1 MRYLPL
7 ILLAGAGAGAGA
19 AVTAPLPALQPMAF
33 LVGHCW
39 SGDVPATLSHDEHC
53 FAWVLDGQA
62 VRETRTLRTPGQPDH
77 VSETT
82 YYWDPV
88 HKSAAYLYLDNGG
101 GFSQGSM
108 ETTANT
114 LYVPA
119 APRTAGEEVRQ
130 QRMRWTPQGENAYQA
145 WTEARGKQG
154 NWFTVF
160 EMTMT
165 RTR

>member
-1 MRYLPL
+1 L
-7 ILLAGAGAGAGA
+7 ILLAAAGGSGA
-19 AVTAPLPALQPMAF
+19 APLPALQPMGF

-39 SGDVPATLSHDEHC
+39 SGEGPATLSHDEHC
-53 FAWVLDGQA
+53 FAWVLNGQA
-62 VRETRTLRTPGQPDH
+62 VRETRTLRTPGQPDQ

-82 YYWDPV
+82 YYWNPE
-88 HKSAAYLYLDNGG
+88 HKSAAYLYLDNAGG
-101 GFSQGSM
+101 YSNGAM

-119 APRTAGEEVRQ
+119 PPRTSGEEVLP
-130 QRMRWTPQGENAYQA
+130 QRMRWSPQGDHAYQT

-165 RTR
+165 RTK